1 MNRDWRESTLQLASR
16 LSGFVESD
24 IESRGT
30 IMNVSE
36 LMTTT
41 NITTIAPDA
50 GMDQAIQMMAERD
63 IGCLPVTD
71 GDGRVIGIVTDRDIS
86 LAASSRNSPMCEL
99 PVADAMTKDVVS
111 VTASTSVEQT
121 ERLMRERQLRR
132 LPVLDDDG
140 RMIGMITLNDLA
152 QGAAAQRWQGNEG
165 LSPRDV
171 GRTVAAIGERRT
183 ALAVPPD

>member
-1 MNRDWRESTLQLASR
+1 
-16 LSGFVESD
+16 
-24 IESRGT
+24 
-30 IMNVSE
+30 MNVSE

-50 GMDQAIQMMAERD
+50 GMDQAIQMMADRD
-63 IGCLPVTD
+63 VGCLPVTD
-71 GDGRVIGIVTDRDIS
+71 GDRRVIGIVTDRDIS
-86 LAASSRNSPMCEL
+86 LAACSRTSPMCDL

-111 VTASTSVEQT
+111 VTPSTSVEQA
-121 ERLMRERQLRR
+121 EKLLRERQLHR
-132 LPVLDDDG
+132 LPVLDEDE
-140 RMIGMITLNDLA
+140 RIIGMITLNDIA
-152 QGAAAQRWQGNEG
+152 HGAAAQRWQGDDG